1 MPVQN
6 VSSLFVIRQPPR
18 EIKSQYTGGH
28 KRCCK
33 EYRVANKINETW
45 KLSEYKDNLGSHFG
59 HMVYFQAHCL
69 QWWCCL
75 SRSIAE
81 TLRPS
86 ITSISL
92 SWENSVISFG
102 PLILWTQKKWNRLRI
117 RFTKEF
123 FAILFRYKHSLFN
136 VKLT

>member
-6 VSSLFVIRQPPR
+6 VASLIVIRQPPR

-59 HMVYFQAHCL
+59 HKVYFQAHCL
-69 QWWCCL
+69 QW
-75 SRSIAE
+75 
-81 TLRPS
+81 
-86 ITSISL
+86 
-92 SWENSVISFG
+92 
-102 PLILWTQKKWNRLRI
+102 
-117 RFTKEF
+117 
-123 FAILFRYKHSLFN
+123 
-136 VKLT
+136 